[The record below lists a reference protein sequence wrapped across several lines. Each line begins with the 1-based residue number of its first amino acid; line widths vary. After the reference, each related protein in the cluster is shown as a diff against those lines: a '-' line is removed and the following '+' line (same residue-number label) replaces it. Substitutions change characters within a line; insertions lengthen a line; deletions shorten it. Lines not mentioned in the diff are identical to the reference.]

1 MAFYSVN
8 RRLVAGLALVG
19 FMLAA
24 AGCQSGDNG
33 ILNLGI
39 GKKTDPTAPPP
50 PQDPKVLASQL
61 QAYCP
66 KVTLREG
73 TAYFNTYAK
82 GTTAKPKPK
91 KKKGETAADAAAE
104 AAAAAA
110 AQTGPNGQPVD
121 PDHDPTKI
129 IYQASVTDVTRDCSH
144 ANGQLSMKIA
154 VAGKVVPGPMFA
166 PGTVTMPIRIAV
178 QHGNDVL
185 YSQLHQYQVQ
195 VTDPT
200 AATQFVFTDANV
212 VVPEPTAKDYL
223 AFAGYDDTTPKV
235 VAEKAKGKKKKR
247 APATN

>member
-1 MAFYSVN
+1 MAFFSVN
-8 RRLVAGLALVG
+8 RRFVAGLAFTG

-24 AGCQSGDNG
+24 AGCQSSDNG

-39 GKKTDPTAPPP
+39 GKKPDPTAPIP
-50 PQDPKVLASQL
+50 PQDPKILASQL

-66 KVTLREG
+66 KVTLRDG
-73 TAYFNTYAK
+73 TAFFNTYAK
-82 GTTAKPKPK
+82 GATAKPK
-91 KKKGETAADAAAE
+91 KKKADAEAE

-121 PDHDPTKI
+121 PAHDPSKI
-129 IYQASVTDVTRDCSH
+129 IYQASISDMTRDCTH

-178 QHGNDVL
+178 QHGDEVL

-195 VTDPT
+195 VTDPS
-200 AATQFVFTDANV
+200 AATQFVFTDTNV
-212 VVPEPTAKDYL
+212 VVPEPSAKDYQ
-223 AFAGYDDTTPKV
+223 AYAGFDENTPV
-235 VAEKAKGKKKKR
+235 PATDKAKGKRKKR
-247 APATN
+247 APVTN